1 MKKIIMFICVIATL
15 MFTNNAYAADTV
27 YSLNKYNEEKFE
39 TIIDSYDKD
48 MKQDGFIAA
57 GTILKE
63 TNKIDEEEYDDY
75 QVILVKYD
83 VTGKVKWTFNYGKT
97 DVDQLDSLEYTYD
110 QENKINGYLIVMNK
124 SNDIEEEKSNT
135 SVFVKVDLNGKLV
148 EEKEILLEENSK
160 INKIIAVIDQDK
172 NLNSYIAI
180 GKSDYPFIAKY
191 DANLNLVFA
200 KKYTLENTIFN
211 DISIVRNQKT
221 IDSYVISVTENN
233 EKIINKVIRYDLEG
247 NEVSTLTTNEYT
259 HAKIQ
264 FLQDNNGILIYGLTN
279 QVKLNDLDSPT
290 YYLIKYNVENNIEW
304 ETIGNIPISKNNEV
318 KLINNHNEYLIM
330 YTNENDKSNEIVKI
344 DFEGNI
350 KNKVKKIKNDYYNIT
365 NFNTYNNT
373 IYFIGQITCPE
384 DETCDY
390 DSNSLFII
398 SDQDKVIEVQQKEAS
413 SISLVT
419 ILSIVAIVLIILVRK
434 KTKEKKNKKLKEKNK
449 KKKR

>member
-1 MKKIIMFICVIATL
+1 MKKIIMFICIIATL

-27 YSLNKYNEEKFE
+27 YSLNKYDEEKFE

-110 QENKINGYLIVMNK
+110 EENKINGYLIVMNK
-124 SNDIEEEKSNT
+124 SNNIEEEKSNT

-191 DANLNLVFA
+191 DANLNLVFV

-279 QVKLNDLDSPT
+279 QVKLDDLDSPT

-304 ETIGNIPISKNNEV
+304 ETIGNIPISKINEV

>member
-27 YSLNKYNEEKFE
+27 YSLNKYDEEKFE

-110 QENKINGYLIVMNK
+110 EENKINGYLIVMNK
-124 SNDIEEEKSNT
+124 SNNIEEEKSNT

-180 GKSDYPFIAKY
+180 GNSDYPFIAKY
-191 DANLNLVFA
+191 DANLNLVFV

-279 QVKLNDLDSPT
+279 QVKLDDLDSPT

-434 KTKEKKNKKLKEKNK
+434 KTKENKKLKEKNK

>member
-1 MKKIIMFICVIATL
+1 MKKIIMFICIIATL

-27 YSLNKYNEEKFE
+27 YSLNKYDEEKFE

-97 DVDQLDSLEYTYD
+97 DVDQLDCLEYTYD
-110 QENKINGYLIVMNK
+110 EENKINGYLIVMNK

-180 GKSDYPFIAKY
+180 GNSDYPFIAKY
-191 DANLNLVFA
+191 DANLNLVFV

-279 QVKLNDLDSPT
+279 QVKLDDLDSPT

-398 SDQDKVIEVQQKEAS
+398 SDQDKVIEVQKKEAS

>member
-1 MKKIIMFICVIATL
+1 MKKIIMFICIIATL

-27 YSLNKYNEEKFE
+27 YSLNKYDEEKFE

-110 QENKINGYLIVMNK
+110 EENKINGYLIVMNK
-124 SNDIEEEKSNT
+124 SNNIEEEKSNT

-180 GKSDYPFIAKY
+180 GNSDYPFIAKY
-191 DANLNLVFA
+191 DSNLNLVFV

-279 QVKLNDLDSPT
+279 QVKLDDLDSPT

>member
-1 MKKIIMFICVIATL
+1 MKKIIMFICIIATL
-15 MFTNNAYAADTV
+15 LFTNNAYAADTV
-27 YSLNKYNEEKFE
+27 YSLNKYDEEKFE

-97 DVDQLDSLEYTYD
+97 DVDQLDCLEYTYD
-110 QENKINGYLIVMNK
+110 EENKINGYLIVMNK
-124 SNDIEEEKSNT
+124 SNNIEEEKSNT

-191 DANLNLVFA
+191 DANLNLVFV

-279 QVKLNDLDSPT
+279 QVKLDDLDSPT

-365 NFNTYNNT
+365 NLNTYNNT
-373 IYFIGQITCPE
+373 IYFIGQITCPK

-419 ILSIVAIVLIILVRK
+419 ILSIVAIVLIIVVRK

>member
-1 MKKIIMFICVIATL
+1 MKKIIMFICIIATL
-15 MFTNNAYAADTV
+15 LFTNNAYAADTV
-27 YSLNKYNEEKFE
+27 YSLNKYDEEKFE

-97 DVDQLDSLEYTYD
+97 DVDQLDCLEYTYD
-110 QENKINGYLIVMNK
+110 EENKINGYLIVMNK

-135 SVFVKVDLNGKLV
+135 SVFIKVDLNGKLV

-191 DANLNLVFA
+191 DANLNLVFV

-434 KTKEKKNKKLKEKNK
+434 KTKEKNNKKLKEKNK

>member
-27 YSLNKYNEEKFE
+27 YSLNKYDEEKFE

-97 DVDQLDSLEYTYD
+97 DVDQLDCLEYTYD
-110 QENKINGYLIVMNK
+110 EENKINGYLIVMNK

-191 DANLNLVFA
+191 DANLNLVFV

-279 QVKLNDLDSPT
+279 QVKLDDLDSPT

-304 ETIGNIPISKNNEV
+304 ETIGNIPISKINEV

-419 ILSIVAIVLIILVRK
+419 ILSIVAIVLIIVVRK

>member
-27 YSLNKYNEEKFE
+27 YSLNKYDEEKLE
-39 TIIDSYDKD
+39 NIIDSYDKD

-97 DVDQLDSLEYTYD
+97 DVDQLDCLEYTYD
-110 QENKINGYLIVMNK
+110 EENKINGYLIVMNK

-191 DANLNLVFA
+191 DANLNLVFV

-211 DISIVRNQKT
+211 DISIVRNQKN

-419 ILSIVAIVLIILVRK
+419 ILSIVAIVLIIVVRK

>member
-1 MKKIIMFICVIATL
+1 MKKIIMFICIIATL

-27 YSLNKYNEEKFE
+27 YSLNKYDEEKFE

-97 DVDQLDSLEYTYD
+97 DVDQLDCLEYTYD
-110 QENKINGYLIVMNK
+110 EENKINGYLIVMNK

-191 DANLNLVFA
+191 DANLNLVFV

-221 IDSYVISVTENN
+221 IDSYVISVTENK

-279 QVKLNDLDSPT
+279 QVKLNNLDSPT

-304 ETIGNIPISKNNEV
+304 ETIGNIPISKINEV

>member
-1 MKKIIMFICVIATL
+1 MKKIIMFICVVATL

-27 YSLNKYNEEKFE
+27 YSLNKYDEEKFE

-110 QENKINGYLIVMNK
+110 EDNKINGYLIVMNK

-191 DANLNLVFA
+191 DANLNLVFV

-279 QVKLNDLDSPT
+279 QVKLDDLDSPT

-304 ETIGNIPISKNNEV
+304 ETIGNIPISKINEV

-398 SDQDKVIEVQQKEAS
+398 SDQDKVIEVQKKEAS

-419 ILSIVAIVLIILVRK
+419 VLSIVAIVLIIVVRK

>member
-1 MKKIIMFICVIATL
+1 MKKIIMFICIIATL

-27 YSLNKYNEEKFE
+27 YSLNKYDEEKFE

-97 DVDQLDSLEYTYD
+97 DVDQLDCLEYTYD
-110 QENKINGYLIVMNK
+110 EENKINGYLIVMNK

-191 DANLNLVFA
+191 DANLNLVFV

-279 QVKLNDLDSPT
+279 QVKLDDLDSPT

-304 ETIGNIPISKNNEV
+304 ETIGNIPISKINEV

-419 ILSIVAIVLIILVRK
+419 ILSIVAIVLIIVVRK

>member
-27 YSLNKYNEEKFE
+27 YSLNKYDEEKFE

-110 QENKINGYLIVMNK
+110 EENKINGYLIVMNK
-124 SNDIEEEKSNT
+124 SNNIEEEKSNT

-180 GKSDYPFIAKY
+180 GNSDYPFIAKY
-191 DANLNLVFA
+191 DANLNLVFV

-279 QVKLNDLDSPT
+279 QVKLDDLDSPT

>member
-1 MKKIIMFICVIATL
+1 MKKIIMFICIIATL
-15 MFTNNAYAADTV
+15 LFTNNAYAADTV
-27 YSLNKYNEEKFE
+27 YSLNKYDEEKFE

-110 QENKINGYLIVMNK
+110 EENKINGYLIVMNK

-191 DANLNLVFA
+191 DANLNLVFV

-279 QVKLNDLDSPT
+279 QVKLDDLDSPT

-304 ETIGNIPISKNNEV
+304 ETIGNIPISKINEV

>member
-27 YSLNKYNEEKFE
+27 YSLNKYDEEKFE

-191 DANLNLVFA
+191 DANLNLVFV

-221 IDSYVISVTENN
+221 IDSYVISVTENK

-279 QVKLNDLDSPT
+279 QVKLDDLDSPT

-398 SDQDKVIEVQQKEAS
+398 SDQDKVIEVQKKEAS

>member
-1 MKKIIMFICVIATL
+1 MKKIIMFICIIATL

-27 YSLNKYNEEKFE
+27 YSLNKYDEEKFE

-110 QENKINGYLIVMNK
+110 EENKINGYLIVMNK
-124 SNDIEEEKSNT
+124 SNNIEEEKSNT

-191 DANLNLVFA
+191 DANLNLVFV

-279 QVKLNDLDSPT
+279 QVKLDDLDSPT

-419 ILSIVAIVLIILVRK
+419 ILSIVAIVLIIIVRK
-434 KTKEKKNKKLKEKNK
+434 KTKENKKLKEKNK

>member
-1 MKKIIMFICVIATL
+1 MKKIIMFICIIATL
-15 MFTNNAYAADTV
+15 LFTNNAYAADTV
-27 YSLNKYNEEKFE
+27 YSLNKYDEEKFE

-110 QENKINGYLIVMNK
+110 EENKINGYLIVMNK

-191 DANLNLVFA
+191 DANLNLVFV

-221 IDSYVISVTENN
+221 IDSYVISVTENK

-279 QVKLNDLDSPT
+279 QVKLDDLDSPT

-304 ETIGNIPISKNNEV
+304 ETIGNIPISKINEV

>member
-27 YSLNKYNEEKFE
+27 YSLNKYDEEKFE

-110 QENKINGYLIVMNK
+110 EENKINGYLIVMNK

-191 DANLNLVFA
+191 DANLNLVFV

-221 IDSYVISVTENN
+221 IDSYVISVTENK

-279 QVKLNDLDSPT
+279 QVKLDDLDSPT

-304 ETIGNIPISKNNEV
+304 ETIGNIPISKINEV

-419 ILSIVAIVLIILVRK
+419 VLSIVAIVLIIVVRK

>member
-27 YSLNKYNEEKFE
+27 YSLNKYDEEKFE

-180 GKSDYPFIAKY
+180 GNSDYPFIAKY
-191 DANLNLVFA
+191 DANLNLVFV

-221 IDSYVISVTENN
+221 IDSYVISVTENK

-279 QVKLNDLDSPT
+279 QVKLDDLDSPT

>member
-27 YSLNKYNEEKFE
+27 YSLNKYDEEKFE

-110 QENKINGYLIVMNK
+110 EENKINGYLIVMNK
-124 SNDIEEEKSNT
+124 SNNIEEEKSNT

-180 GKSDYPFIAKY
+180 GNSDYPFIAKY
-191 DANLNLVFA
+191 DANLNLVFV

-279 QVKLNDLDSPT
+279 QVKLDDLDSPT

-304 ETIGNIPISKNNEV
+304 ETIGNIPISKINEV

>member
-15 MFTNNAYAADTV
+15 MFANNAYAADTV
-27 YSLNKYNEEKFE
+27 YSLNKYDEEKFE

-97 DVDQLDSLEYTYD
+97 DVDQLDCLEYTYD
-110 QENKINGYLIVMNK
+110 EENKINGYLIVMNK
-124 SNDIEEEKSNT
+124 SNNIEEEKSNT

-180 GKSDYPFIAKY
+180 GNSDYPFIAKY
-191 DANLNLVFA
+191 DANLNLVFV

-279 QVKLNDLDSPT
+279 QVKLDDLDSPT

-304 ETIGNIPISKNNEV
+304 ETIGNIPISKINEV

>member
-1 MKKIIMFICVIATL
+1 MKKIIMFICIIATL
-15 MFTNNAYAADTV
+15 LFTNNAYAADTV
-27 YSLNKYNEEKFE
+27 YSLNKYDEEKFE

-97 DVDQLDSLEYTYD
+97 DVDQLDCLEYTYD
-110 QENKINGYLIVMNK
+110 EENKINGYLIVMNK

-191 DANLNLVFA
+191 DANLNLVFV

-304 ETIGNIPISKNNEV
+304 ETIGNIPISKINEV

>member
-1 MKKIIMFICVIATL
+1 MKKIIMFICIIATL
-15 MFTNNAYAADTV
+15 MFANNAYAADTV
-27 YSLNKYNEEKFE
+27 YSLNKYDEEKFE

-110 QENKINGYLIVMNK
+110 EENKINGYLIVMNK
-124 SNDIEEEKSNT
+124 SNNIEEEKSNT

-180 GKSDYPFIAKY
+180 GNSDYPFIAKY
-191 DANLNLVFA
+191 DSNLNLVFV

-279 QVKLNDLDSPT
+279 QVKLDDLDSPT

-304 ETIGNIPISKNNEV
+304 ETIGNIPISKINEV

>member
-15 MFTNNAYAADTV
+15 MFANNAYAADTV
-27 YSLNKYNEEKFE
+27 YSLNKYDEEKFE

-97 DVDQLDSLEYTYD
+97 DVDQLDCLEYTYD
-110 QENKINGYLIVMNK
+110 EENKINGYLIVMNK

-191 DANLNLVFA
+191 DANLNLVFV

-279 QVKLNDLDSPT
+279 QVKLNNLDSPT

-304 ETIGNIPISKNNEV
+304 ETIGNIPISKINEV

-350 KNKVKKIKNDYYNIT
+350 KSKVKKIKNDYYNIT

>member
-27 YSLNKYNEEKFE
+27 YSLNKYDEEKFE

-110 QENKINGYLIVMNK
+110 EENKINGYLIVMNK

-191 DANLNLVFA
+191 DANLNLVFV

-247 NEVSTLTTNEYT
+247 NEVSALTTNEYT

-279 QVKLNDLDSPT
+279 QVKLNNLDSPT

>member
-1 MKKIIMFICVIATL
+1 MKKIIMFICIIATL

-27 YSLNKYNEEKFE
+27 YSLNKYDEEKFE

-97 DVDQLDSLEYTYD
+97 DVDQLDCLEYTYD
-110 QENKINGYLIVMNK
+110 EENKINGYLIVMNK

-191 DANLNLVFA
+191 DANLNLVFV

-279 QVKLNDLDSPT
+279 QVKLDDLDSPT

-304 ETIGNIPISKNNEV
+304 ETIGNIPISKINEV

>member
-27 YSLNKYNEEKFE
+27 YSLNKYDEEKFE

-110 QENKINGYLIVMNK
+110 EENKINGYLIVMNK

-191 DANLNLVFA
+191 DANLNLVFV

-221 IDSYVISVTENN
+221 IDSYVISVTENK

-279 QVKLNDLDSPT
+279 QVKLNNLDSPT

-350 KNKVKKIKNDYYNIT
+350 KSKVKKIKNDYYNIT

>member
-27 YSLNKYNEEKFE
+27 YSLNKYDEEKFE

-110 QENKINGYLIVMNK
+110 EDNKINGYLIVMNK

-191 DANLNLVFA
+191 DANLNLVFV

-279 QVKLNDLDSPT
+279 QVKLDDLDSPT

-304 ETIGNIPISKNNEV
+304 ETIGNIPISKINEV

>member
-27 YSLNKYNEEKFE
+27 YSLNKYDEEKFE

-110 QENKINGYLIVMNK
+110 EENKINGYLIVMNK

-191 DANLNLVFA
+191 DANLNLVFV

-304 ETIGNIPISKNNEV
+304 ETIGNIPISKINEV

-419 ILSIVAIVLIILVRK
+419 VLSIVAIVLIIVVRK